1 MTIYEKI
8 VEFDEEQMIKFLLC
22 FAKDTIRQFGRFEM
36 PSENGIREFLDREC
50 PD

>member
-22 FAKDTIRQFGRFEM
+22 FAKDTIRQLERFEM
-36 PSENGIREFLDREC
+36 PSENGVREFLDREC